1 MAKVQFLKDHKCPAP
16 SGGCP
21 HAAQLGTG
29 AVVFPKQIIEIP
41 DTDVWGHVQ
50 SESWTAAGKA
60 TQKLADEQAAAVQ
73 KALAVEAGH
82 TIATLEES

>member
-29 AVVFPKQIIEIP
+29 VVVFPKQIIEIP
-41 DTDVWGHVQ
+41 DADAWGYVQ
-50 SESWTAAGKA
+50 SDSWTCADKA
-60 TQKLADEQAAAVQ
+60 TEKLADEQAAAVQ
-73 KALAVEAGH
+73 TALAIEAG
-82 TIATLEES
+82 TQVPTSEES